1 MKKSIKNEKK
11 SHLDISYCY
20 SNVLSLD
27 NVSLDNGFLVTV
39 VSRRRYRSC
48 GRLSHHNNVEQAIT
62 YKNSEKIL
70 MTNVSQ
76 KPQNKIFVVFHVLV
90 LVIMSRI

>member
-1 MKKSIKNEKK
+1 MR
-11 SHLDISYCY
+11 Y
-20 SNVLSLD
+20 VLSLD

-48 GRLSHHNNVEQAIT
+48 GRLSHHNNVEQVIT

-76 KPQNKIFVVFHVLV
+76 KLPKQDICGFPCFSFSNYESHLKLESIWEYF
-90 LVIMSRI
+90 